1 MIFDY
6 LYIFNECRTWD
17 QCDIMHDYIS
27 IRDGKT
33 SESPELARIC
43 GGDVLQDIVS
53 SGADMVVEFHTSK
66 YDTPFHPT
74 PLSSLPGFEIEVDV
88 SIV

>member
-1 MIFDY
+1 MLHDY
-6 LYIFNECRTWD
+6 LTV
-17 QCDIMHDYIS
+17 
-27 IRDGKT
+27 RDGKT
-33 SESPELARIC
+33 SDAPELAKIC

-53 SGADMVVEFHTSK
+53 SGPDMIIEFHSSK

-88 SIV
+88 SVLKHKIYKIIKTDKLLAT